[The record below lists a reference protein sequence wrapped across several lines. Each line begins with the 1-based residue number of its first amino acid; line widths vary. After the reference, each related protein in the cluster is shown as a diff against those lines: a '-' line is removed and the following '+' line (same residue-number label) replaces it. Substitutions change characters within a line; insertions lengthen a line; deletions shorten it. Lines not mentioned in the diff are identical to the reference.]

1 MCNEKGNKEMQ
12 KSKKFSAILGA
23 VLCASILVTG
33 CGNQTDANH
42 ENSKDDTKMVI
53 ATLPDFP
60 EYPVYDALDCVTL
73 NDYDDMAVSV
83 SLLSKDDIT
92 DEQVRKAAEYN
103 MPSDDVTDGEVQTG
117 DTVIIDYVGKVDGK
131 EFEGGS
137 AEDQSL
143 TIGSGR
149 FIDGFEDGVIGM
161 KVDETKDL
169 KLTFP
174 EDYGKEDL
182 NGKDVVFT
190 VTVHSI
196 SRKRELNDANVKATT
211 NCETVDAYLKDIR
224 ESMELN
230 IEEQNQESIRSAVSE
245 KLVEECKV
253 DVPDELIAWYVETM
267 VLSCENTAKLN
278 DMNVDEL
285 VNSYTNGTYTNMSD
299 FKKYLEENSAAILK
313 SEVILHAIAEKENI
327 SVSDEAYEA
336 GVKDY
341 VISFGA
347 SDVEELHKYVK
358 KSNIESELLGN
369 LVLDKLAEQVTI
381 VEITSTE
388 K

>member
-1 MCNEKGNKEMQ
+1 MQ

-33 CGNQTDANH
+33 CGTQKDVNK
-42 ENSKDDTKMVI
+42 EKSKDNAKVTVAK
-53 ATLPDFP
+53 LPDFP

-73 NDYDDMAVSV
+73 NDYNDMTVSV

-103 MPSDDVTDGEVQTG
+103 MPSDDVTEGEVQTG
-117 DTVIIDYVGKVDGK
+117 DTVTMDYVGKVDGK

-137 AEDQSL
+137 AKDQSL
-143 TIGSGR
+143 TIGSGK
-149 FIDGFEDGVIGM
+149 FIDGFEDGLIGM

-169 KLTFP
+169 KLMFP

-267 VLSCENTAKLN
+267 VLSCENTAKSN

-299 FKKYLEENSAAILK
+299 FKKYLEENSAAMLK
-313 SEVILHAIAEKENI
+313 SEVILHAIAEKEGI
-327 SVSDEAYEA
+327 SVSDEAYKA

-341 VISFGA
+341 VTSFGA

-369 LVLDKLAEQVTI
+369 LVLDKLVKQATV
-381 VEITSTE
+381 VEITATE

>member
-211 NCETVDAYLKDIR
+211 NCETIPTCL
-224 ESMELN
+224 
-230 IEEQNQESIRSAVSE
+230 
-245 KLVEECKV
+245 
-253 DVPDELIAWYVETM
+253 
-267 VLSCENTAKLN
+267 
-278 DMNVDEL
+278 
-285 VNSYTNGTYTNMSD
+285 
-299 FKKYLEENSAAILK
+299 ILK
-313 SEVILHAIAEKENI
+313 SIW
-327 SVSDEAYEA
+327 
-336 GVKDY
+336 
-341 VISFGA
+341 
-347 SDVEELHKYVK
+347 K
-358 KSNIESELLGN
+358 KI
-369 LVLDKLAEQVTI
+369 QQQF
-381 VEITSTE
+381 
-388 K
+388 